1 MGLLDNQ
8 VAIVTGAGSG
18 IGRAI
23 SLAYVREGARLV
35 AADRNIDG
43 AEETQKMIQGEG
55 GEAIA
60 LDLDVRKE
68 DSVKSMIDRAI
79 GRFGQIDVLVNN
91 AGIAGRRRPTTEQP
105 LDHWQRVLNV
115 NLDGPFLCCKHLGPH
130 LIERR
135 RGAVI
140 NIASIAG
147 LAGWA
152 NAASY
157 GPSKSAV
164 ANFTQQLAAEWGPYG
179 IRVNAI
185 APGFIASE
193 WMQRE
198 IESGQ
203 VDPGPRIART
213 PLGRLGE
220 PLDIAL
226 VAVFLASDLARFVTG
241 VVLPVDG
248 GVTAQG
254 ASNV

>member
-23 SLAYVREGARLV
+23 SLAYVREGAKVV

-43 AEETQKMIQGEG
+43 AEETQKMIQGES

-68 DSVKSMIDRAI
+68 DSVKSTIDRAI
-79 GRFGQIDVLVNN
+79 GHFGQIDILVNN
-91 AGIAGRRRPTTEQP
+91 AGIAGRRRPTIEQP

-157 GPSKSAV
+157 GPSKAAV
-164 ANFTQQLAAEWGPYG
+164 ANFTQQLAAEWGPHG

-198 IESGQ
+198 IETGQ
-203 VDPGPRIART
+203 TNPEPRIART

-220 PLDIAL
+220 PIDIAL
-226 VAVFLASDLARFVTG
+226 VAVFLASDLARFVNG
-241 VVLPVDG
+241 VILPVDG

-254 ASNV
+254 ISNV